1 MHHFAYRDGVL
12 HAEDVALPMIAQS
25 VETPFYCYSTATLRR
40 HYEVFSGAFADLNA
54 LVCFAMKA
62 NSNQA
67 VLKTL
72 AQLGA
77 GMDVVSEGEL
87 RRARVAGVP
96 GERITFSGVGKTARE
111 IALGLDEKILCFN
124 VESEPEL
131 QAISAIAQA
140 RGVTAPISIRVNPDV
155 DARTHAK
162 ISTGKSENKF
172 GIPISRARAV
182 YKEAAALPGLRIT
195 GVDMHIGS
203 QITDLEPFD
212 NAFALLADFVREL
225 RADGH
230 QIDHVDLGGGLGIP
244 YREGED
250 PDAYHPERYAE
261 VVRRHAKSL
270 DCQLVF
276 EPGRLIVGNAGVLVT
291 KVLYV
296 KRGDGKT
303 FVIVD
308 AAMNDLVRPTLY
320 EAHHD
325 VKPVREAPVGGP
337 TMHADV
343 VGPVCE
349 TGDYLALDRDLPEL
363 AAGDLISIMS
373 AGAYG
378 AVQAGTYNSR
388 LLAPEVLVH
397 GADWAVIRP
406 RTSYEDL
413 IGLDRIPGWLG

>member
-1 MHHFAYRDGVL
+1 MHHFAYRNGL
-12 HAEDVALPMIAQS
+12 LPGEDVALPLIAQS
-25 VETPFYCYSTATLRR
+25 VETPFYCYSSATLRR

-72 AQLGA
+72 ANLGA

-87 RRARVAGVP
+87 RRARAAGVP

-111 IALGLDEKILCFN
+111 IALALDEKILCFN

-131 QAISAIAQA
+131 HAISAIAQSK
-140 RGVTAPISIRVNPDV
+140 GVIAPISIRVNPDV
-155 DARTHAK
+155 DARTHHK

-182 YKEAAALPGLRIT
+182 YGEAAALPGLRVT

-250 PDAYHPERYAE
+250 PDAYHPDRYAD
-261 VVRRHAKSL
+261 VVRKHAGSL
-270 DCQLVF
+270 DCKLVF

-349 TGDYLALDRDLPEL
+349 TGDYLALDRDMPEL
-363 AAGDLISIMS
+363 AAGDLIAIMS

-388 LLAPEVLVH
+388 LLVPEVLVH

-406 RTSYEDL
+406 RSTYEEL
-413 IGLDRIPGWLG
+413 IGLDRVPAWLG